1 MLAFLEL
8 SKRLNLTWQIHE
20 STENWGKF
28 NNGTWSGGL
37 LGGLSSGNLDAAFCT
52 VWIVEEQ
59 MTVMDYVVPW
69 NQICNTFLVPRQ
81 GVTLTWTSILFTLDA
96 AVWGLLGLSIIF
108 TCLALHFIM
117 RLSHLIF
124 KPPVRPHSKYSICLI
139 RFLNVHNSLLLK
151 YTNRRVHSF
160 E

>member
-20 STENWGKF
+20 STENWGKYD
-28 NNGTWSGGL
+28 NGTWSGGL
-37 LGGLSSGNLDAAFCT
+37 MGGLSSGNLDAAFCT

-69 NQICNTFLVPRQ
+69 NQICNTFLVPRL
-81 GVTLTWTSILFTLDA
+81 GVTLTWKSILLTLDA

-108 TCLALHFIM
+108 TCLALRFIM
-117 RLSHLIF
+117 QLSRLIF
-124 KPPVRPHSKYSICLI
+124 KPPVKSRSKYSSFLI
-139 RFLNVHNSLLLK
+139 LFLKFYNCLLLNLLAPK
-151 YTNRRVHSF
+151 FYI
-160 E
+160 

>member
-1 MLAFLEL
+1 MLTFLEL

-20 STENWGKF
+20 STENWGRF

-37 LGGLSSGNLDAAFCT
+37 LGGLASGNLDAAFCA

-59 MTVMDYVVPW
+59 MTVIDYVVPW

-81 GVTLTWTSILFTLDA
+81 GVTLTWRSILLTLDG

-108 TCLALHFIM
+108 TFLALRIIIKL
-117 RLSHLIF
+117 RHLIF
-124 KPPVRPHSKYSICLI
+124 KPSVKPHSKYSILLI
-139 RFLNVHNSLLLK
+139 
-151 YTNRRVHSF
+151 
-160 E
+160 